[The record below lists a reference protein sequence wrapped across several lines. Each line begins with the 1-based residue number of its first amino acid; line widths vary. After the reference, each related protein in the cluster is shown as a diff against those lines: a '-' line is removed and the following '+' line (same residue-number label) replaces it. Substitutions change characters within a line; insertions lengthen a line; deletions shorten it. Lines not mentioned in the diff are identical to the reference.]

1 MVAAAQH
8 GGMDRS
14 RLRALGLGVVLLL
27 AGCGGAAGGGDLGVT
42 PAPVPTDA
50 AASDERPV
58 VELVNRRAGAVGVTV
73 TLVADDV
80 DRVLVTWVDGFVS
93 PVETGAADG
102 PTVRRF
108 TVEGAIRTVDPPP
121 AAESHRRSGAV
132 PANDRASVSFPVT
145 VAGSRVLVEA
155 RPTDGSG
162 SYVGQPEPLLAAL
175 LVSCPAGERLDT
187 VRIDLVDGDAVVRS
201 HGCEPAE

>member
-1 MVAAAQH
+1 
-8 GGMDRS
+8 MDRP
-14 RLRALGLGVVLLL
+14 RRRALGLGVVLLL
-27 AGCGGAAGGGDLGVT
+27 AGCGGATGGGEFGVT

-50 AASDERPV
+50 TAPAPDERPV
-58 VELVNRRAGAVGVTV
+58 VELVNRRGAVVGVTV
-73 TLVADDV
+73 TVVTDDV

-102 PTVRRF
+102 PTVRHL

-121 AAESHRRSGAV
+121 AAEAHRRSGAV
-132 PANDRASVSFPVT
+132 PANGRASVSFPVT
-145 VAGSRVLVEA
+145 VPGSGVLVEV

-175 LVSCPAGERLDT
+175 LVTCPAGERLDT
-187 VRIDLVDGDAVVRS
+187 VRVDLVDRDAVVRS
-201 HGCEPAE
+201 HGCEPAG